1 MLALCLCPSPYS
13 YVFVCPL
20 GLTVGNGLYVCIRG
34 AEACSA
40 WLSALHGWGPQEAL
54 SATPSALP
62 TAVAPLGAVA
72 MEVSSGVLVG
82 MDTWEA
88 PWIRD
93 NPEILSALFRLLC
106 DRTALFRVDS
116 VEIPI
121 DNYRQGDKIVG
132 I

>member
-1 MLALCLCPSPYS
+1 MP
-13 YVFVCPL
+13 VFYAFLLVCAYE
-20 GLTVGNGLYVCIRG
+20 TAYT
-34 AEACSA
+34 AAYAA
-40 WLSALHGWGPQEAL
+40 WKPVPPGLSALHGWGPYE
-54 SATPSALP
+54 ATPATPTALP
-62 TAVAPLGAVA
+62 TAIAPLWAVA